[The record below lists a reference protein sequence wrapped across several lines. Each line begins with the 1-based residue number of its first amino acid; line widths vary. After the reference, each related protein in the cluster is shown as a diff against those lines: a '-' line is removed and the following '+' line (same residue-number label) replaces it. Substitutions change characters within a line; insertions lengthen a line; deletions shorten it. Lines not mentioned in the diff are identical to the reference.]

1 MSDQYASPGA
11 RHSSPPPQAEAH
23 PETPSPSLGDLFS
36 DLSQNVSVL
45 VRQEVELAKAELKE
59 TAQSAGKGAGLYG
72 GAGIAAH
79 FVLLFLS
86 VAAMFGIS
94 AWVGYGWAALIV
106 GGLWAIVAAI
116 LAAIAKKQLQA
127 VKGMPQTAATLKEIP
142 PTFNPRE
149 ETP

>member
-11 RHSSPPPQAEAH
+11 RHSGPPPQGEDH

-94 AWVGYGWAALIV
+94 AWVGYGWAALVIGV
-106 GGLWAIVAAI
+106 LWAIIAAV
-116 LAAIAKKQLQA
+116 LAAVAKKQLKT
-127 VKGMPQTAATLKEIP
+127 VKGMPQTAATIKEIP
-142 PTFNPRE
+142 PTFNPKE

>member
-1 MSDQYASPGA
+1 MSDQYTSSGA
-11 RHSSPPPQAEAH
+11 HRSSSPPQGEGH
-23 PETPSPSLGDLFS
+23 GETPSPSLGDLFS

-59 TAQSAGKGAGLYG
+59 TARSAGKGAGLYG

-86 VAAMFGIS
+86 VAAMLGIS
-94 AWVGYGWAALIV
+94 AWVGYGWAALVIGV
-106 GGLWAIVAAI
+106 MWAIIAAV
-116 LAAIAKKQLQA
+116 LAAVAKKQLKT
-127 VKGMPQTAATLKEIP
+127 VKGLPQTSATLKEIP
-142 PTFNPRE
+142 PTFNPQE

>member
-11 RHSSPPPQAEAH
+11 HRADPPPQGEAH
-23 PETPSPSLGDLFS
+23 TETPSPSLGDLFS

-86 VAAMFGIS
+86 VAAMFGLS
-94 AWVGYGWAALIV
+94 TWMGYGWASLII
-106 GGLWAIVAAI
+106 GILWAIIAAV
-116 LAAIAKKQLQA
+116 LAAVAKKQLKTM
-127 VKGMPQTAATLKEIP
+127 KGMSQTVATIKEIP
-142 PTFNPRE
+142 PTFNPKE